1 MLSFMVGAAEA
12 FYTRLCNEAL
22 LHFACIG
29 CEKGD
34 RMVHKYRISKA
45 TSLVL
50 VGILLLLHACN
61 QAPEVTDDDITL
73 IDDVKLV
80 ELLQENPKLMII
92 DVRPDYRYRLSHI
105 PNAVNIPLPE
115 LSADDPRFAE
125 VEHVVVYGDGPR
137 NTLSQ
142 AAAKKLLAGGK
153 IIVSDFRGGMDL
165 WDRSSRKTET
175 SH

>member
-1 MLSFMVGAAEA
+1 M
-12 FYTRLCNEAL
+12 
-22 LHFACIG
+22 I
-29 CEKGD
+29 
-34 RMVHKYRISKA
+34 HKYKLSRA

-50 VGILLLLHACN
+50 AGILLLLPACN
-61 QAPEVTDDDITL
+61 HAPEVTDDDIAL

-80 ELLQENPKLMII
+80 EMLQENPKLMII

-105 PNAVNIPLPE
+105 PNAINIPLPE
-115 LSADDPRFAE
+115 LSADDPRFAD
-125 VEHVVVYGDGPR
+125 VEQVVVYGDGPR

-153 IIVSDFRGGMDL
+153 ILVSDFRGGMDM
-165 WDRSSRKTET
+165 WDRSSRKTES